1 MNVTALDLFCLA
13 HVGSFLGFCDRARL
27 ARVCR
32 KWREALQVW
41 QADVKDYYS
50 PHARVLQRAVRRR
63 VLYNGYYEPQK
74 ELSAMLRLPYY
85 RACSNFLNGP
95 KPNCVFLRR
104 SGRPILPPWVV
115 SKLMH
120 AKNEVW
126 LDLERVTWRNG
137 VLEAPLHYIF
147 NVIRRIEVETFDSRV
162 EIACIAYFQRDHRLQ
177 TDSARFES
185 VSRRPKTL
193 FVPKSSQL
201 RGSYFR
207 QRMLQLKVD
216 TKIEDI
222 AELLQNIRITVH
234 SMLLPQAWCI

>member
-1 MNVTALDLFCLA
+1 MAF
-13 HVGSFLGFCDRARL
+13 
-27 ARVCR
+27 
-32 KWREALQVW
+32 
-41 QADVKDYYS
+41 
-50 PHARVLQRAVRRR
+50 
-63 VLYNGYYEPQK
+63 
-74 ELSAMLRLPYY
+74 
-85 RACSNFLNGP
+85 
-95 KPNCVFLRR
+95 FLRQ

-120 AKNEVW
+120 ATNEVW

-137 VLEAPLHYIF
+137 VLEIPLHYLF

-162 EIACIAYFQRDHRLQ
+162 EIECIAYFQRDYRLQ

-193 FVPKSSQL
+193 FVPKSQWRISN
-201 RGSYFR
+201 SS

-216 TKIEDI
+216 TAIEDI

-234 SMLLPQAWCI
+234 SMLLPQTWCI